1 MTQDATSQAVMIVI
15 ADMGSGGAQQVACQ
29 MANHWAGQGRR
40 VGLLTFSARETD
52 FFKTDARVERI
63 SIGGLA
69 DSATIRE
76 QVAGNLKR
84 IVGIRRALRAFGAD
98 TAIGFIAP
106 TNVLLVL
113 ASIGLRLRV
122 VISERNDP
130 ARQSFGRIWDRL
142 RKFTYRHA
150 DIVSANS
157 RGAIAALRA
166 YVPERKLVY
175 LPNPLRREAGL
186 SARAE
191 EREPIIL
198 NVGRLHY
205 QKGQDLLIRA
215 FARIARDVPDWRLC
229 IMGEGDERPQLEA
242 LIRELS
248 IGDRVALPGRVDDP
262 FPWYRRASIFAF
274 PSRWEGT
281 PNALIE
287 AMSCGLP
294 AVVSDAAPGVIEIV
308 SDGREGRVVPADDEE
323 ALAAA
328 LKNVA
333 QDEQTRRRLG
343 AQAAGRVQ
351 KYAPESAMQVWDDV
365 LWGSR

>member
-15 ADMGSGGAQQVACQ
+15 ADIGSGGAQQVACQ
-29 MANHWAGQGRR
+29 VADHWAGQGRR
-40 VGLLTFSARETD
+40 VGLLTFSAPETD
-52 FFKTDARVERI
+52 FFKTDQRVERI
-63 SIGGLA
+63 SIGGLS
-69 DSATIRE
+69 DSATIRD
-76 QVAGNLKR
+76 QIVGNLKR
-84 IVGIRRALRAFGAD
+84 IAGIRRALRAFGAD
-98 TAIGFIAP
+98 TAIGFIGP

-142 RKFTYRHA
+142 RRLTYRHA
-150 DIVSANS
+150 DVVSANS
-157 RGAIAALRA
+157 RGAIVALRA

-175 LPNPLRREAGL
+175 LPNPLRRDAGSSDQVEA
-186 SARAE
+186 
-191 EREPIIL
+191 RESIIL

-215 FARIARDVPDWRLC
+215 FARIAGDVPDWRLC
-229 IMGEGDERPQLEA
+229 IMGEGDERPRLEA
-242 LIRELS
+242 LIRDLKV
-248 IGDRVALPGRVDDP
+248 GDRVALLGRVDDP

-294 AVVSDAAPGVIEIV
+294 AIVSDAAPGVVEIV
-308 SDGREGRVVPADDEE
+308 RDGREGRVVPADDEE

-333 QDEQTRRRLG
+333 QDEEVRRRLG
-343 AQAAGRVQ
+343 AQAARQ
-351 KYAPESAMQVWDDV
+351 AQHYASEPVLQTWDDM
-365 LWGSR
+365 LRGGR